1 MVNVKGTAISG
12 RRQYVLRHHG
22 EEKLRAV
29 LGELKDQDAARR
41 IEGGVLKSAWYPYDL
56 FIDLTETIDRVV
68 GRGDGKLFR
77 AMAAQTAEDD
87 LSTVYKVFFKFLQ
100 PMFIFGKAASL
111 WSSYYTSGKLQATE
125 KAPGDIELEIL
136 DFETPSFA
144 HCESVVGWAQRSIE
158 LTGVKSVRADHLECR
173 GKGARRCRMHF
184 TWKA

>member
-22 EEKLRAV
+22 EEKLKAV
-29 LGELKDQDAARR
+29 LAQLKDQEAAKRLQS
-41 IEGGVLKSAWYPYDL
+41 GVLKSAWYPYEL

-68 GRGDGKLFR
+68 GRGDGKLYR

-111 WSSYYTSGKLQATE
+111 WSSYYTSGKLLATQ
-125 KAPGDIELEIL
+125 KSPGDIELEIL
-136 DFETPSFA
+136 DFETPRWP
-144 HCESVVGWAQRSIE
+144 HCESVLGWAQRSIE
-158 LTGVKSVRADHLECR
+158 LTGVKNVAAEHLECR
-173 GKGARRCRMHF
+173 GRGARRCRMHF
-184 TWKA
+184 TWKE